1 MIKITKDFFLDIDS
15 YQFNKYRQYV
25 AGDVVLTHKIKEENR
40 VITCL
45 SDGLGSGI
53 KASVL
58 ANLTA
63 TMALKYI
70 TNYADV
76 SETAEVIMET
86 LPVCK
91 VRKISYSTFTIV
103 DINGSGHA
111 RVIEHGNPN
120 YILLRG
126 GTDVVDVLRSTV
138 QLKKWSDREVNISEF
153 DFHFGDRLIYFSDGV
168 SQAGMGLP
176 DYPLG
181 WGRRDVV
188 KHIQQWIG
196 WEKGISS
203 HSLARKIAMRARQI
217 DSFEPQDDITCGVV
231 YLRHPRLLLVVTGP
245 PFSESRD
252 QELATAVRTFNGR
265 KVICGGTTAQIIS
278 RELDTE
284 IEMDLNNLDPEVPPS
299 SRMDGIELITE
310 GTLTLSKVAEML
322 ESGRKPETMRAN
334 AASEL
339 VSILLDSD
347 VIHFLVGT
355 RVNEAHQ
362 DPNLPVELDIR
373 RNIIKKIAS
382 LLEEKYL
389 KETQK
394 RFI

>member
-1 MIKITKDFFLDIDS
+1 MINSGQDFFLDIDS
-15 YQFNKYRQYV
+15 YEFNKYRQYV
-25 AGDVVLTHKIKEENR
+25 SGDVVLTHKIKEENR
-40 VITCL
+40 VVTCL

-63 TMALKYI
+63 TMALKYT

-91 VRKISYSTFTIV
+91 VRKISYSTFTII
-103 DINGSGHA
+103 DMIGSGHA
-111 RVIEHGNPN
+111 RVIEHGNPD
-120 YILLRG
+120 YIMMRG
-126 GTDVVDVLRSTV
+126 TEVFEVPRSPIL
-138 QLKKWSDREVNISEF
+138 LKKWSDREVKISDFEF
-153 DFHFGDRLIYFSDGV
+153 HVGDRLVYFSDGV
-168 SQAGMGLP
+168 SQAGMGLRE
-176 DYPLG
+176 YPLG
-181 WGRRDVV
+181 WGNKEVTRR
-188 KHIQQWIG
+188 IQQWIG

-217 DSFEPQDDITCGVV
+217 DSFEPKDDITCGVI
-231 YLRHPRLLLVVTGP
+231 YLRHPRFLLIVTGP

-252 QELATAVRTFNGR
+252 QELAAIVESFNGR
-265 KVICGGTTAQIIS
+265 KVICGGTTAQIVS
-278 RELDTE
+278 RQLNRE
-284 IEMDLNNLDPEVPPS
+284 IDMDLDKLDPEIPPPS
-299 SRMDGIELITE
+299 KMEGIELVTE
-310 GTLTLSKVAEML
+310 GTITLSKVAEIL
-322 ESGRKPETMRAN
+322 ENSRKPETSRSN
-334 AASEL
+334 AATEL

>member
-1 MIKITKDFFLDIDS
+1 MIKTTRDFFLDIDS

-25 AGDVVLTHKIKEENR
+25 SGDVVLTHKIKEENR

-63 TMALKYI
+63 TMSLKFI
-70 TNYADV
+70 SNYADV

-91 VRKISYSTFTIV
+91 VRKISYSTFTII
-103 DINGSGHA
+103 DINSSGHA
-111 RVIEHGNPN
+111 RVIEHGNPD
-120 YILLRG
+120 YVLLRG
-126 GTDVVDVLRSTV
+126 TEVVKVPRSPLH
-138 QLKKWSDREVNISEF
+138 LKKWSDRQVKLSEL
-153 DFHFGDRLIYFSDGV
+153 DFHIGDRLIYFSDGV

-176 DYPLG
+176 SYPLG
-181 WGRRDVV
+181 WGSREVTRN
-188 KHIQQWIG
+188 IAQWIS
-196 WEKGISS
+196 WEKGLSS
-203 HSLARKIAMRARQI
+203 RQLSRKIAIHARQI
-217 DSFEPQDDITCGVV
+217 DSFEPKDDITCGVI
-231 YLRHPRLLLVVTGP
+231 YLRHPRFLLLVTGP
-245 PFSESRD
+245 PFSEAKD
-252 QELATAVRTFNGR
+252 QELAAVVKSFNGR
-265 KVICGGTTAQIIS
+265 KVICGGTTAQILG
-278 RELDTE
+278 RELDEE
-284 IEMDLNNLDPEVPPS
+284 IEMDLDNVDPEIPPPS
-299 SRMDGIELITE
+299 RMAGIELITE
-310 GTLTLSKVAEML
+310 GTITLSKVAEML
-322 ESGRKPETMRAN
+322 ESGQKPETARSN

-347 VIHFLVGT
+347 VIFFLVGT

-373 RNIIKKIAS
+373 RNIIKKIIT

-389 KETQK
+389 KDTQK

>member
-1 MIKITKDFFLDIDS
+1 MIKTTQDFFLDIDS
-15 YQFNKYRQYV
+15 YSFNKYKQYV
-25 AGDVVLTHKIKEENR
+25 SGDVVLTHKIKEENR

-63 TMALKYI
+63 TMALKY
-70 TNYADV
+70 TSNYAEV

-91 VRKISYSTFTIV
+91 VRKISYSTFTII
-103 DINGSGHA
+103 DINGSLHA
-111 RVIEHGNPN
+111 RVIEHGNPD
-120 YILLRG
+120 YVLLRG
-126 GTDVVDVLRSTV
+126 VDRVRVSGSRI
-138 QLKKWSDREVNISEF
+138 QLKKWSQREVNISEF
-153 DFHFGDRLIYFSDGV
+153 DLQIGDRIIYFSDGV

-176 DYPLG
+176 GFPLG
-181 WGRRDVV
+181 WGVNAVV
-188 KHIQQWIG
+188 KSIEQWIG

-203 HSLARKIAMRARQI
+203 RALSRKIAIHARQI
-217 DSFEPQDDITCGVV
+217 DSFEPKDDITCGVI
-231 YLRHPRLLLVVTGP
+231 YLRHPRFLLLVTGP
-245 PFSESRD
+245 PFSEAKDR
-252 QELATAVRTFNGR
+252 EMAAVVKSFNGR
-265 KVICGGTTAQIIS
+265 IVICGGTTAQILG
-278 RELDTE
+278 RELDQE
-284 IEMDLNNLDPEVPPS
+284 IEMDLENVDPEIPPPS
-299 SRMDGIELITE
+299 RMAGIELITE
-310 GTLTLSKVAEML
+310 GTLTLSKVSEML
-322 ESGRKPETMRAN
+322 ESGQKPETARAN

-347 VIHFLVGT
+347 VIYFLVGT

-373 RNIIKKIAS
+373 RNIIKKIVS

-389 KETQK
+389 KDTQK

>member
-1 MIKITKDFFLDIDS
+1 MIKTTRDFFLDIDS
-15 YQFNKYRQYV
+15 YEFNKHRQYV
-25 AGDVVLTHKIKEENR
+25 TGDVVLTHKIKEENR
-40 VITCL
+40 VVTCL

-70 TNYADV
+70 SNYADV

-91 VRKISYSTFTIV
+91 VRKISYSTFTII

-111 RVIEHGNPN
+111 RVIEHGNPD

-126 GTDVVDVLRSTV
+126 AEVVAVPRSPL

-153 DFHFGDRLIYFSDGV
+153 DFQIGDRLIYFSDGV

-181 WGRRDVV
+181 WGFKDVIR
-188 KHIQQWIG
+188 HIQQWIG
-196 WEKGISS
+196 WEKAISS
-203 HSLARKIAMRARQI
+203 HGLARKIAMHARRI
-217 DSFEPQDDITCGVV
+217 DSFEPKDDITCGVI
-231 YLRHPRLLLVVTGP
+231 YLRHPRFLLVVTGP

-252 QELATAVRTFNGR
+252 QELAAVVKSFHGR
-265 KVICGGTTAQIIS
+265 KVLCGGTTAQIVS
-278 RELDTE
+278 RELDQE
-284 IEMDLNNLDPEVPPS
+284 VEMDLDNLDPEIPPPS
-299 SRMDGIELITE
+299 RMEGIDLVTE
-310 GTLTLSKVAEML
+310 GTITLSKVAEML
-322 ESGRKPETMRAN
+322 ESGKKPETARSN
-334 AASEL
+334 AATGL

-347 VIHFLVGT
+347 VIFFLVGT

-373 RNIIKKIAS
+373 RNIVKKIAA

-389 KETQK
+389 KETEK

>member
-1 MIKITKDFFLDIDS
+1 MINSGQDFFLDIDS
-15 YQFNKYRQYV
+15 YEFNKYRQYV
-25 AGDVVLTHKIKEENR
+25 TGDVVLTHKIKEENR
-40 VITCL
+40 VVTCL

-70 TNYADV
+70 SNYTDV
-76 SETAEVIMET
+76 SETAEVIMGT

-91 VRKISYSTFTIV
+91 IRKISYSTFTII

-111 RVIEHGNPN
+111 HVIEHGNPD

-126 GTDVVDVLRSTV
+126 TEVVEVPRSSLL
-138 QLKKWSDREVNISEF
+138 LKKWSDREVNISEF
-153 DFHFGDRLIYFSDGV
+153 DFHIGDRLVYFSDGV

-176 DYPLG
+176 DYPIG
-181 WGRRDVV
+181 WGLKDVTR
-188 KHIQQWIG
+188 HIQQWIG

-203 HSLARKIAMRARQI
+203 HSLARKIAMHARKI
-217 DSFEPQDDITCGVV
+217 DSFEPKDDITCGVI
-231 YLRHPRLLLVVTGP
+231 YLRHPRCLLVVTGP
-245 PFSESRD
+245 PFSDSKD
-252 QELATAVRTFNGR
+252 QELATVVKSFNGR
-265 KVICGGTTAQIIS
+265 KVICGGTTAQIVS
-278 RELDTE
+278 RELDQE
-284 IEMDLNNLDPEVPPS
+284 IEMDLVNLDPEIPPPS
-299 SRMDGIELITE
+299 RMEGIDLVTE
-310 GTLTLSKVAEML
+310 GTLTLSKVAEIL
-322 ESGRKPETMRAN
+322 ENSRKPETARSN
-334 AASEL
+334 AACEL

-373 RNIIKKIAS
+373 RNIIKKIVS

>member
-1 MIKITKDFFLDIDS
+1 MIKTTRDFFLDIDS

-25 AGDVVLTHKIKEENR
+25 SGDVVLTHKIKEENR
-40 VITCL
+40 VVTCL

-70 TNYADV
+70 SNYADV

-91 VRKISYSTFTIV
+91 VRKISYSTFTII
-103 DINGSGHA
+103 DINSSGHA
-111 RVIEHGNPN
+111 RVIEHGNPD
-120 YILLRG
+120 YVLLRG
-126 GTDVVDVLRSTV
+126 TEVVKVPRSPLH
-138 QLKKWSDREVNISEF
+138 LKKWSDRQVKLSEL
-153 DFHFGDRLIYFSDGV
+153 DFHIGDRLIYFSDGV

-176 DYPLG
+176 SYPLG
-181 WGRRDVV
+181 WGSREVTRN
-188 KHIQQWIG
+188 IAQWIS
-196 WEKGISS
+196 WEKGLSS
-203 HSLARKIAMRARQI
+203 RQLSRKIAIHARQI
-217 DSFEPQDDITCGVV
+217 DSFEPKDDITCGVI
-231 YLRHPRLLLVVTGP
+231 YLRHPRFLLLVTGP
-245 PFSESRD
+245 PFSEAKD
-252 QELATAVRTFNGR
+252 QELAAVVKSFNGR
-265 KVICGGTTAQIIS
+265 KVICGGTTAQILG
-278 RELDTE
+278 RELDEE
-284 IEMDLNNLDPEVPPS
+284 IEMDLDNVDPEIPPPS
-299 SRMDGIELITE
+299 RMAGIDLITE

-322 ESGRKPETMRAN
+322 ESGQKPELARSN
-334 AASEL
+334 AASDL

-347 VIHFLVGT
+347 VIFFLVGT

-373 RNIIKKIAS
+373 RNIIKKIIT